1 MVISH
6 EKFDYRNKC
15 LIEKVVIQA
24 PFRFAVDF
32 HEEACFIHFSTGEA
46 RINSASGQLPVKPE
60 DSVLLKCG
68 SHFAD
73 LLKYGAS
80 DRYEILVVHLY
91 PDILRSIYKHEIPSF
106 IKASGSNSFF
116 KKVIPDQ
123 LVGKFIENLYFYFE
137 NPSLVS
143 DELLELK
150 VKELVLLLIQ
160 TKNADSVLQLFADLF
175 TPRQVNLREVVNN
188 HLFSG
193 LSLEDLAKL
202 SNMSVSTFQ
211 RSFQASFHQSPAS
224 YIRTKRLERAKE
236 LLGVSDLSVGEIAFQ
251 TGFNDVAHFSRTFKA
266 AFHLAPSSYR
276 NSLTA

>member
-32 HEEACFIHFSTGEA
+32 HEEACFIHFSAGEA
-46 RINSASGQLPVKPE
+46 RINSPSGQLPVEPE

-80 DRYEILVVHLY
+80 NTYEILVVHLY
-91 PDILRSIYKHEIPSF
+91 PDILRSVYKYEIPSF
-106 IKASGSNSFF
+106 VKASESNSFF
-116 KKVIPDQ
+116 RKVIPDQ
-123 LVGKFIENLYFYFE
+123 LIGKFIENLYFYFD

-160 TKNADSVLQLFADLF
+160 TKNADSVLQLFSDLF
-175 TPRQVNLREVVNN
+175 TPRQVNLRDVVNN

-193 LSLEDLAKL
+193 LSLEDLARL
-202 SNMSVSTFQ
+202 ASMSVSTFQ
-211 RSFQASFHQSPAS
+211 RSFQASFQQSPAN

-251 TGFNDVAHFSRTFKA
+251 TGFSDVSHFSRTFKA
-266 AFHLAPSSYR
+266 SFRLSPSDYR
-276 NSLTA
+276 NSTKA